1 MAFLQEMGPG
11 RVATRS
17 HRFFGRRA
25 GKDSAIGVP
34 KCMTTQITRIREESR
49 WTLLQVGP
57 LLLLSLHA
65 EVARNQRS
73 LAALRVTMQEIS
85 QTMHAWKSGRKPWVQ
100 AVMGI
105 DANVQ
110 LPSDVE
116 GHTSD

>member
-1 MAFLQEMGPG
+1 
-11 RVATRS
+11 
-17 HRFFGRRA
+17 
-25 GKDSAIGVP
+25 
-34 KCMTTQITRIREESR
+34 MTTVITRIRKEKR
-49 WTLLQVGP
+49 WTRLHVGP

-105 DANVQ
+105 DANV
-110 LPSDVE
+110 
-116 GHTSD
+116 